1 MMRTVAVTGFL
12 EDMLP
17 MSQRFDVRQ
26 QGAVTARTARPGP
39 VGAWLLA
46 AGLAGCASP
55 AVVPTTAAKPAAPA
69 ATPAAAP
76 AATASGTAPGA
87 AVAAAAPRPGQP
99 PAFEGVIK
107 DARKISGPLTVWQK
121 DDKFW
126 IELAESDF
134 GTPFFFAP
142 KLVTGI
148 GEGRLFGGLTG
159 GTFSPFSGEQLV
171 EFRRV
176 HNQVQLL
183 ARNTEFSAR
192 DKTPE
197 ARAVQAAFSPSL
209 LASTAVASQPHPERK
224 SVLIEVNPLLLS
236 DLPGIGAQLQRNY
249 RQGYS
254 FDGRNSA
261 ILSARGRPDELV
273 FQVQSHYAS
282 ASISLPQGPALP
294 GAPTPSVP
302 QSLPDVRSMFFTL
315 QYSITRLPAQPMAPR
330 RADGRLGH
338 FLVTQSDF
346 SDDLARSP
354 RQRFIYRWRLEK
366 QDPAAALS
374 APVKPITYW
383 IDRSV
388 PLKYRDAIT
397 AGILEWNK
405 AFEPI
410 GFKGAIAVK
419 VQPEDADWDT
429 LDTQYASVRWM
440 TNSGTSFG
448 AIGPSQVDPRSG
460 EILDADLALESIS
473 SRSLRVLR
481 GQILNTRSATSASS
495 GLTDP
500 ALRDWAALLQAR
512 DVEREQGHPAAPGHA
527 HEADCDHADFA
538 TEQLGYAL
546 DVLEARGD
554 LDPASPEVEAFVQA
568 YLKDVTMHEVGHT
581 LGLRHN
587 FRASRIYSEAQL
599 ADPAFSAANALTG
612 SVMEYAPVNLGLP
625 GQPVPAPFQSTLG
638 PYDYWAIE
646 YAYKPI
652 APDQEA
658 AELARIAGRSG
669 EPELAYATD
678 EDNLLGVDPE
688 ALQFDLGNDPVAH
701 AAKRLAIAR
710 DLLQRL
716 EQRTPQPGD
725 SYAGLRR
732 SVAYALRDVARAT
745 GALVRQIGGVR
756 TLRDQP
762 GTGRDPIEPVPAAA
776 QRASLEL
783 IGQHLFSPQGLT
795 VSPALQRR
803 LAPDYLDRSD
813 AFAHGDLQVGSD
825 FTPQQLLAD
834 LQRTLLAQLMSDG
847 VAQRLLDSQA
857 RVSAPE
863 QSLRLSELYRRLAQ
877 DVWSELDARAEV
889 DISPLRRD
897 LQRDYT
903 QRLTQQLL
911 RPLGQGRA
919 DARTLWRLQA
929 QDLVTRLKAAERRRG
944 LSEEARA
951 HLSDSLQA
959 LSDAL
964 SAKVVRGGA

>member
-1 MMRTVAVTGFL
+1 MMRPVAVTSFL

-17 MSQRFDVRQ
+17 MSQRSDVRQ
-26 QGAVTARTARPGP
+26 QGVAVGCPARPWP

-55 AVVPTTAAKPAAPA
+55 AVVPTTGAKPATPAATSATAATAA
-69 ATPAAAP
+69 ATPATAAGATAAP
-76 AATASGTAPGA
+76 
-87 AVAAAAPRPGQP
+87 APRPGQP
-99 PAFEGVIK
+99 PAFEVVIK
-107 DARKISGPLTVWQK
+107 DARKVTGPLTVWQK

-126 IELAESDF
+126 LELAEADF
-134 GTPFFFAP
+134 GAPFFFAP
-142 KLVTGI
+142 KLVTGL
-148 GEGRLFGGLTG
+148 GEGRLFGGLPG

-176 HNQVQLL
+176 HSQVQLL

-197 ARAVQAAFSPSL
+197 ARAVQAAYSPSL

-236 DLPGIGAQLQRNY
+236 DLPGIGAQLQRSF

-261 ILSARGRPDELV
+261 VLSARGRPDELV

-282 ASISLPQGPALP
+282 ASVSLPSGAALP
-294 GAPTPSVP
+294 GVPAPSLPR
-302 QSLPDVRSMFFTL
+302 SLPDVRSMFFTL
-315 QYSITRLPAQPMAPR
+315 QYSITRLPVQPMAPR

-338 FLVTQSDF
+338 FLVTHTDY
-346 SDDLARSP
+346 SDDLARNP
-354 RQRFIYRWRLEK
+354 RQRHIYRWRLEK
-366 QDPAAALS
+366 QNPAAALS

-388 PLKYRDAIT
+388 PLKYRASIT

-410 GFKGAIAVK
+410 GFQGAIAVK
-419 VQPEDADWDT
+419 VQPDDADWDT

-473 SRSLRVLR
+473 SRSLRTLR
-481 GQILNTRSATSASS
+481 GQILNARSTPGAA
-495 GLTDP
+495 GDP
-500 ALRDWAALLQAR
+500 GLRDWAALLQAR
-512 DVEREQGHPAAPGHA
+512 DLEREQGGHA
-527 HEADCDHADFA
+527 AAGHDHDAACAHADFA

-554 LDPASPEVEAFVQA
+554 LDPDSPEVEAFVQA
-568 YLKDVTMHEVGHT
+568 YIKDVTMHEVGHT

-625 GQPVPAPFQSTLG
+625 GQPSPAPFQSTLG

-652 APDQEA
+652 PADQEA

-669 EPELAYATD
+669 ERELAYATD

-688 ALQFDLGNDPVAH
+688 ALQFDLGDDPVAH

-716 EQRTPQPGD
+716 EQRVPQPGD
-725 SYAGLRR
+725 TYANLRR

-776 QRASLEL
+776 QRASLAL
-783 IGQHLFSPQGLT
+783 ITQNLFSPQGLT

-813 AFAHGDLQVGSD
+813 AFAYGDLQPGND
-825 FTPQQLLAD
+825 FTPQQLLSD
-834 LQRTLLAQLMSDG
+834 LQRALLGQLMSDG
-847 VAQRLLDSQA
+847 VAQRLLDSQG

-863 QSLRLSELYRRLAQ
+863 QSLRLSELYRSLAR
-877 DVWSELDARAEV
+877 DVWSELDARSEA
-889 DISPLRRD
+889 DIGPLRRD

-911 RPLGQGRA
+911 RPVGQGRA

-929 QDLVTRLKAAERRRG
+929 QELVTRLKATERRRG
-944 LSEEARA
+944 LSDEARA
-951 HLSDSLQA
+951 HLDDTLQA
-959 LSDAL
+959 LGDAL
-964 SAKVVRGGA
+964 GAKVVRGGV